1 MMDLYQYAVYQ
12 LKNIPETGSL
22 RFQSLEVLTEQGI
35 PVSRDHYEQMYLGR
49 MHSEDT
55 PESIR
60 DRFNR
65 CLPRNFKGHS
75 ISVSD
80 VLVLNQ
86 RGMLVAYY
94 VEKEGFAELDG
105 FLPGLPSG
113 SAVSMET
120 SGFRLEG
127 KKGTWLAFDNIRI
140 DGKEFFLME
149 HEQYGRK
156 AAWIVV
162 DGTGKL
168 IVDNVRNGFDQTVQ
182 QGIREYLHP
191 PQTLEKPE
199 LPEKPVLENWQ
210 KYMENGEYLR
220 SSEMDEEQNYNMI
233 DGRRNNTAPKKEGA
247 RGSVLAKLKEKQAEI
262 AQRSGKPVRQME
274 AAEDMERRQS

>member
-12 LKNIPETGSL
+12 LKNIPEIGSL

-49 MHSEDT
+49 MQPEDT

-86 RGMLVAYY
+86 RGMLAAYY

-105 FLPGLPSG
+105 FLPGHPSG

-149 HEQYGRK
+149 HGRK

-162 DGTGKL
+162 DETGKL
-168 IVDNVRNGFDQTVQ
+168 IVDNVRNGFDRTVQ

-220 SSEMDEEQNYNMI
+220 NSEMDEEQNYNMI

-262 AQRSGKPVRQME
+262 AQRSGKPVQQME
-274 AAEDMERRQS
+274 AAGKTERE